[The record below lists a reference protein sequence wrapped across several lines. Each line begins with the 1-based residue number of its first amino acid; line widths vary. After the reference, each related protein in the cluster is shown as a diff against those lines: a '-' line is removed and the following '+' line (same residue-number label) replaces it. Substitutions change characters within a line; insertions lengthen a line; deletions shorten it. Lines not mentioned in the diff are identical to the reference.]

1 VKIFL
6 LLTNWL
12 LSMNMD
18 GQIFHPDKSLLNP
31 KFEGY
36 KLHLSQETSVLQFPL
51 INRPTQVAT
60 SGKVPFVFQEVQ
72 SRITHN
78 HLVVHGESGRA
89 VYVDAEYHVIFVDLG
104 QVNNYSSWF
113 RFLC

>member
-1 VKIFL
+1 
-6 LLTNWL
+6 
-12 LSMNMD
+12 MD

-51 INRPTQVAT
+51 ISRSTQVAT

-89 VYVDAEYHVIFVDLG
+89 VYVDTEYHVIFVDLG

-113 RFLC
+113 RFLCWCSFF